1 MPGIINA
8 TPQGNTVRIIVPPGH
23 PAREK
28 LEEYHPKP
36 AQPDFSDG
44 FMTLLADQM
53 DLAPQDIPVPA
64 GPPEP
69 EQAENGDTVIQV
81 TDLVRKFGSFIAVNH
96 VSFSV
101 RRGQVFGCWAPTG
114 PKKHHLPHALRGC
127 CPPAGGTLN
136 VAGRT

>member
-1 MPGIINA
+1 
-8 TPQGNTVRIIVPPGH
+8 
-23 PAREK
+23 
-28 LEEYHPKP
+28 
-36 AQPDFSDG
+36 
-44 FMTLLADQM
+44 MTLLADQM

-101 RRGQVFGCWAPTG
+101 RRGQVFGLLG
-114 PKKHHLPHALRGC
+114 PNG
-127 CPPAGGTLN
+127 AGKSTTFRMLCGAAARQRAAHSTWP
-136 VAGRT
+136 GRT